1 MISSSIKAMKHW
13 IQSLKKALGR
23 HFYEDEIDNI
33 VSYYEEIISERQ
45 DQGELIDDILMDY
58 DIDEIVRLMTPNVL
72 IKRSHT
78 TGRSIGK
85 STLTLLLL
93 LLSTPFLIPI
103 GVLYLVFLIVAFV
116 MIVVVFA
123 VIVSSAMGLIGL
135 FVELIQGTLGVAEV
149 IGLTGVALMMT
160 AAVIML
166 SLAVYRIL
174 INTIRLAISFF
185 SRLAKRKGAS
195 T

>member
-1 MISSSIKAMKHW
+1 M
-13 IQSLKKALGR
+13 KKALAK

-58 DIDEIVRLMTPNVL
+58 DIDDIIRSMTPNVL
-72 IKRSHT
+72 IKRDHKT
-78 TGRSIGK
+78 RRSIGK

-103 GVLYLVFLIVAFV
+103 GVMYLVFLIVIFV
-116 MIVVVFA
+116 LIVVVFA
-123 VIVSSAMGLIGL
+123 VIVSSAMGMIGL
-135 FVELIQGTLGVAEV
+135 FVELVQGTLGVAEV
-149 IGLTGVALMMT
+149 VGLTGVALMMT
-160 AAVIML
+160 ALVL
-166 SLAVYRIL
+166 FVSLAVYRML
-174 INTIRLAISFF
+174 MNAIRQAISFF
-185 SRLAKRKGAS
+185 SRMANRKGAN